1 MSDYSALAHTTARN
15 WTQFPPSLIL
25 KAEFWISSIH
35 RLAMSHNLQLS
46 ILRLSVAETKVICW
60 ADADVCRAQRSEC
73 SFSSHH
79 TFGLFDRSAY
89 CELCLLSPAQTD
101 VPETYI
107 CICHLADVN
116 VTGFRSARSAIKGQ
130 NTRKDRYIIFLCV
143 RAWVYVFHEGSIK
156 IPLVYIRLNFTLLS
170 SVSHRRSRPP
180 RRSRLRLTREIIL
193 FPKRSWPIKES
204 DSFMSRRRHI
214 LEFVSRAKSARNC
227 GEGKAKTA
235 AVLPGSCRTFS

>member
-1 MSDYSALAHTTARN
+1 MTVTSIIFIFFFTYYFLLNPNKCLPKVKGSLLSDYSTLAHATARN

-25 KAEFWISSIH
+25 KAEFWLLSIH
-35 RLAMSHNLQLS
+35 RLEMSHNLQPS

-89 CELCLLSPAQTD
+89 CELCLLSPAQKD

-107 CICHLADVN
+107 CICHLADIN
-116 VTGFRSARSAIKGQ
+116 VTGFRSARWAIKGQ

-143 RAWVYVFHEGSIK
+143 RACMG
-156 IPLVYIRLNFTLLS
+156 
-170 SVSHRRSRPP
+170 VS
-180 RRSRLRLTREIIL
+180 
-193 FPKRSWPIKES
+193 
-204 DSFMSRRRHI
+204 
-214 LEFVSRAKSARNC
+214 
-227 GEGKAKTA
+227 
-235 AVLPGSCRTFS
+235 FS